1 MAKNLF
7 VWLWSPILMLLIG
20 VVGNLAEW
28 ENWLTLGLMSAVML
42 IGIAV
47 AIITAQERANE
58 KISDRI
64 RQVSGYFTRRFG
76 GESSYSVFAIIRELF
91 RTKDPELWEYAHAC
105 EQTERVYNTW
115 CENYISRIETDSATG
130 RFAIYIRRYLQ
141 ELWMLNSLYH
151 EYIEQLRDIAEKVE
165 LPTEMIEQYNRF
177 SAEYNS
183 FTNSFR
189 ELINLA
195 VKSGKTELDAN
206 SVKDAIFVGSMA
218 YTVPGLNTTP
228 QPINYNYT
236 VTQPQNMPPTS
247 FNHSAPSMANYAI
260 GVPAHQTKENK
271 ENAYKRE
278 YGGESYREEEPKI
291 AARPPRSDPRE
302 EYEAMR
308 RANYEKRNRIPTK
321 VSTDKTN
328 DIPGEDEYSSIA
340 TTQNTFSR
348 DRDDSEYRKFTY

>member
-1 MAKNLF
+1 MAKNLL
-7 VWLWSPILMLLIG
+7 VWLWSPILMLL
-20 VVGNLAEW
+20 VSAVGILAEW
-28 ENWLTLGLMSAVML
+28 ESWLTLVLMGAVML
-42 IGIAV
+42 VGVAI
-47 AIITAQERANE
+47 AIITAQERQNE

-64 RQVSGYFTRRFG
+64 RQISGYFTRRFG

-115 CENYISRIETDSATG
+115 CENYISRLETDSATG

-141 ELWMLNSLYH
+141 ELWMLNNLYH
-151 EYIEQLRDIAEKVE
+151 EYIEQFRDIAEKVE
-165 LPTEMIEQYNRF
+165 LPTEIIEQYNRF

-195 VKSGKTELDAN
+195 LKSGKTELDAN

-218 YTVPGLNTTP
+218 YTVPGLNTAP

-236 VTQPQNMPPTS
+236 VTQPQNVPPAGFS
-247 FNHSAPSMANYAI
+247 HSAPAMANYAV
-260 GVPAHQTKENK
+260 GAVAHQGKDSKESN
-271 ENAYKRE
+271 YKRE

-291 AARPPRSDPRE
+291 AAHPGKADPRE
-302 EYEAMR
+302 EYETMR
-308 RANYEKRNRIPTK
+308 RANFEKRNKIQSK
-321 VSTDKTN
+321 ASTGKTN
-328 DIPGEDEYSSIA
+328 DIPNEDEYSSIA
-340 TTQNTFSR
+340 TTQNALGR
-348 DRDDSEYRKFTY
+348 NQDDNEYRRFTY